1 MRPETDSE
9 DPARLLR
16 REGASAEPQTAG
28 DPETLRLWAEEVSFD
43 RKNVETGRVRVRVV
57 TREHDETVEI
67 PLTKETVEVERVAI
81 GREIDAIPA
90 PRQEGETLVVPVV
103 EEVVVTQRK
112 LVLKEELRLRRVRL
126 TEQHRETVT
135 LRRQE
140 AIVERLPAE
149 QPPTEEKP
157 D

>member
-1 MRPETDSE
+1 MQPEMDR
-9 DPARLLR
+9 DDAGPVR
-16 REGASAEPQTAG
+16 REGASADTR
-28 DPETLRLWAEEVSFD
+28 DPHDAETLRLWAEAVSFD
-43 RKNVETGRVRVRVV
+43 RETVETGRVRVRRV
-57 TREHDETVEI
+57 THEHDETVEV
-67 PLTKETVEVERVAI
+67 PLTRETVEVERVAV
-81 GREIDAIPA
+81 GREVDAIPP
-90 PRQEGETLVVPVV
+90 PRQEGDDIIVSVV

-140 AIVERLPAE
+140 AVVERLPAE
-149 QPPTEEKP
+149 QPSSEGKP